1 MHVNIK
7 KAFGFGNNLFSKGNS
22 PSYNSGRVVSLTNKK
37 GNSTWSSVEKQVFEY
52 AFSDKY
58 GLIRKLS
65 IKFNLKNP
73 LEISEYLLNNTKLLP
88 ILFETYNIIRDK
100 FIDEELVL
108 ELISDDYCDSN
119 ILIINVISNLK
130 AEEILPKL
138 EVVED
143 TILELDYDNID
154 KPLIDVEFQ

>member
-7 KAFGFGNNLFSKGNS
+7 KAFDLGNNIFSKGTS
-22 PSYNSGRVVSLTNKK
+22 PSYTSKNVVYLTNKK
-37 GNSTWSSVEKQVFEY
+37 DSSTWNSVEKQVFEY
-52 AFSDKY
+52 AFSDKF

-73 LEISEYLLNNTKLLP
+73 LEISEYLLKNTELIT
-88 ILFETYNIIRDK
+88 ILSEVYCIIQTK
-100 FIDEELVL
+100 FIDEELSL
-108 ELISDDYCDSN
+108 ELISDDYSDLKYL
-119 ILIINVISNLK
+119 ILCIISSSP

-138 EVVED
+138 AIVED
-143 TILELDYDNID
+143 NILELDYNNVD